1 MRTIKLSRDQF
12 RIWRG
17 NDAETRDALRKEM
30 LDKNG
35 QETFRLMSPNAR
47 FLGTVRGEKSVISG
61 APMGVQ
67 SGAPSPEACACKA
80 YAGTPKGQHHPVCQF
95 KNPWENSKGI
105 KIQEVANPS
114 RSVTHTQVSRPI
126 GPNPTVQHFSVPTE
140 GGGTSG
146 HIPTIQPAIKPR
158 MISPTQCD
166 CAKFTKPVD
175 ADPNQHHF
183 VCQHFESWKIA
194 HPTSTPEQAEKAA
207 ASAAESLVSDATPD
221 TEPPPVYVLVDL
233 DSKLIMR
240 EATSEEVEIAHA
252 EESAGSGPFVTV
264 DEVIYA
270 VVPRSNNATAVKVT
284 PTLASPAP

>member
-67 SGAPSPEACACKA
+67 SGAPSPDACACKA

-183 VCQHFESWKIA
+183 VCQHFEAWKIA
-194 HPTSTPEQAEKAA
+194 HPP
-207 ASAAESLVSDATPD
+207 ASPLAPRDKPDSQSENIPD
-221 TEPPPVYVLVDL
+221 TEPPSPVYVLVDL

-240 EATSEEVEIAHA
+240 EATSEEVQTAHA
-252 EESAGSGPFVTV
+252 EEEKGSGPFVTV

-270 VVPRSNNATAVKVT
+270 VVPRPEHTATAVPAT